1 VKFNSIFNP
10 LGMRDFSVPQD
21 MVLHLLQWFV
31 VDVNKIDGSSSSAS
45 ASASASSS
53 SLTCKD

>member
-1 VKFNSIFNP
+1 
-10 LGMRDFSVPQD
+10 MRDFSVPQD

-31 VDVNKIDGSSSSAS
+31 VDVNKIDGSSASAS